1 MPEPHDLRAAEATC
15 PAAFP
20 LSPRT
25 DLCSPFPQLSLTGP
39 PRLTRKLEG
48 AESPG
53 PAPSREG
60 WIVLR
65 VKENDDLR
73 WHSGRVWGGVR
84 VRINI
89 LA

>member
-1 MPEPHDLRAAEATC
+1 MPEPYNLRAAEVTY
-15 PAAFP
+15 PASFP
-20 LSPRT
+20 LKHRPV
-25 DLCSPFPQLSLTGP
+25 LPFPQLSLTGP

-84 VRINI
+84 VCVDI